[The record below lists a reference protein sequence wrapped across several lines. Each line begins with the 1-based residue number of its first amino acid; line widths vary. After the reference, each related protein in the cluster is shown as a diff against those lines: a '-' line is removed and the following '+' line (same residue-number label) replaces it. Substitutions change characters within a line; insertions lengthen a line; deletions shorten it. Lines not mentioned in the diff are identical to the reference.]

1 MDEMTPL
8 IEKREWHPAVS
19 DEGCKAIWQRLKKM
33 GLDLELI
40 EAIDTGK
47 GDLRFSC
54 IFEGQDADPHAD
66 RWKSYYEV
74 D

>member
-1 MDEMTPL
+1 
-8 IEKREWHPAVS
+8 
-19 DEGCKAIWQRLKKM
+19 M

-40 EAIDTGK
+40 EAVDTGK
-47 GDLRFSC
+47 GELRFSC

-66 RWKSYYEV
+66 RWKSHYEV